1 MAKKQIIKKW
11 SYSRYSCYHDCPS
24 MYEWRYILKR
34 DKFVQSP
41 AMIRGLDI
49 HAKAENFVNGKIKG
63 LPDSLLNFKDE
74 FKSLKREFNKG
85 SGYCEP
91 DISMNMDH
99 TPSNRS
105 ASDWF
110 VGFADF
116 AHFSDELTVIDY
128 KTGRKY
134 PSHQDQG
141 HAYSMSL
148 LAMNPDVH
156 KINVEFWYL
165 DDANPDTSIKEFNY
179 NQNDLPRMKKL
190 WVNRIDKMYGDK
202 KFIKTPYKWCR
213 SCNRNK
219 KNGGDCSG

>member
-1 MAKKQIIKKW
+1 MAKKQIKKW

-24 MYEWRYILKR
+24 MYEWRYILKK

-41 AMIRGLDI
+41 AMIRGLNI
-49 HAKAENFVNGKIKG
+49 HAKAENFVNGKING
-63 LPDSLLNFKDE
+63 LPNELNNFKSEFLNLKKE
-74 FKSLKREFNKG
+74 FKKG
-85 SGYCEP
+85 NGFTEP
-91 DISMNMDH
+91 DISMNLDH
-99 TPSNRS
+99 TPSTKFESN
-105 ASDWF
+105 WF

-116 AHFSDELTVIDY
+116 AHFGDELTVIDY

-141 HAYSMSL
+141 HAYSMAL

-156 KINVEFWYL
+156 NVNVEFWYL
-165 DDANPDTSIKEFNY
+165 DEKRHDKAIKEFHFT
-179 NQNDLPRMKKL
+179 QNDFPRMKKL

-202 KFIKTPYKWCR
+202 KFIKTPYEWCK
-213 SCNRNK
+213 SCSRNK